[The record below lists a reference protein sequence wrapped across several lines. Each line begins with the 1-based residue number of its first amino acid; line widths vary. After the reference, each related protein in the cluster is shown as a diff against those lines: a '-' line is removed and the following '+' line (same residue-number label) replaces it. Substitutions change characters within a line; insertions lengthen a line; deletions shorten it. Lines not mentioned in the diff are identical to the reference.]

1 MIRFHFITWT
11 LCLFSLTACGSLFK
25 PAAPQAAVPAKF
37 AAAAVQT
44 TALEIAPQWWT
55 VFNDP
60 VLNDLQTQLLQGQLN
75 VQLLASKVR
84 QAQAA
89 VALSQSSL
97 WPSLSLNVGAGRAQD
112 TGSKAANNIS
122 VAAPLSWEWDV
133 WGRLSAQNAAAQALL
148 QASQDDLALAR
159 LSAQASLV
167 QTYVA
172 LRTAQR
178 QVAVLNQAEQAYTKA
193 LSLTRYRYEAGVVS
207 AADVAQAELQ
217 LNTTLAQRIE
227 VDTTRLQLQNAL
239 AVLLGKAPGE
249 LQIAAHDPWFS
260 LPPLPLSLPAS
271 VVQQRPDIR
280 AASQRVLAAQAQLG
294 VAQAAF
300 FPSFNFAANLGYRSS
315 DLANIF
321 SASSLLWSLGPS
333 MALNLVDGGQRKA
346 VQAEARAALD
356 GAGISYRQTV
366 LQALQEV
373 EDNLVAAQQLQQQAQ
388 AQSQAVQAAQRNL
401 AIAQAQYSAGTVSY
415 LNVVTAQAS
424 ALSAERNLLDIQSRQ
439 VLASTQLMKNLAAP
453 WPMDA
458 AAPAVNK

>member
-1 MIRFHFITWT
+1 
-11 LCLFSLTACGSLFK
+11 
-25 PAAPQAAVPAKF
+25 
-37 AAAAVQT
+37 
-44 TALEIAPQWWT
+44 
-55 VFNDP
+55 
-60 VLNDLQTQLLQGQLN
+60 
-75 VQLLASKVR
+75 
-84 QAQAA
+84 
-89 VALSQSSL
+89 
-97 WPSLSLNVGAGRAQD
+97 
-112 TGSKAANNIS
+112 
-122 VAAPLSWEWDV
+122 
-133 WGRLSAQNAAAQALL
+133 
-148 QASQDDLALAR
+148 
-159 LSAQASLV
+159 
-167 QTYVA
+167 
-172 LRTAQR
+172 
-178 QVAVLNQAEQAYTKA
+178 
-193 LSLTRYRYEAGVVS
+193 
-207 AADVAQAELQ
+207 
-217 LNTTLAQRIE
+217 
-227 VDTTRLQLQNAL
+227 
-239 AVLLGKAPGE
+239 

-300 FPSFNFAANLGYRSS
+300 FPSFSFAANLGYRSS

>member
-1 MIRFHFITWT
+1 
-11 LCLFSLTACGSLFK
+11 
-25 PAAPQAAVPAKF
+25 
-37 AAAAVQT
+37 
-44 TALEIAPQWWT
+44 
-55 VFNDP
+55 
-60 VLNDLQTQLLQGQLN
+60 
-75 VQLLASKVR
+75 
-84 QAQAA
+84 
-89 VALSQSSL
+89 
-97 WPSLSLNVGAGRAQD
+97 
-112 TGSKAANNIS
+112 
-122 VAAPLSWEWDV
+122 LSWEWDV
-133 WGRLSAQNAAAQALL
+133 WGRLSAQNAVAQALL

-178 QVAVLNQAEQAYTKA
+178 QAAVLNQAEQAYTKA

-217 LNTTLAQRIE
+217 LNTTLVQRIE

-249 LQIAAHDPWFS
+249 LQIAAHDLWFS
-260 LPPLPLSLPAS
+260 LPPLPVSLPAS
-271 VVQQRPDIR
+271 MVQQRPDIR
-280 AASQRVLAAQAQLG
+280 AAAQRVMAAQAQLG

-300 FPSFNFAANLGYRSS
+300 FPTFNFSANVGYRSS

-333 MALNLVDGGQRKA
+333 MALNLIDGGQRKA
-346 VQAEARAALD
+346 AQAEARAALD
-356 GAGISYRQTV
+356 GAGINYRQTV

-388 AQSQAVQAAQRNL
+388 AQTNAVQAAQRNL
-401 AIAQAQYSAGTVSY
+401 AIAQAQYAAGTVSY

-424 ALSAERNLLDIQSRQ
+424 ALAAERSLLDIQSRQ

-458 AAPAVNK
+458 AAP

>member
-1 MIRFHFITWT
+1 M
-11 LCLFSLTACGSLFK
+11 
-25 PAAPQAAVPAKF
+25 
-37 AAAAVQT
+37 
-44 TALEIAPQWWT
+44 
-55 VFNDP
+55 
-60 VLNDLQTQLLQGQLN
+60 
-75 VQLLASKVR
+75 
-84 QAQAA
+84 
-89 VALSQSSL
+89 
-97 WPSLSLNVGAGRAQD
+97 
-112 TGSKAANNIS
+112 
-122 VAAPLSWEWDV
+122 SWEWDV

-178 QVAVLNQAEQAYTKA
+178 QAAVLNQAEQAYTKA

-249 LQIAAHDPWFS
+249 LQIAAHGPWFS

-300 FPSFNFAANLGYRSS
+300 FPSFSFAANLGYRSS

>member
-1 MIRFHFITWT
+1 
-11 LCLFSLTACGSLFK
+11 
-25 PAAPQAAVPAKF
+25 
-37 AAAAVQT
+37 
-44 TALEIAPQWWT
+44 

-60 VLNDLQTQLLQGQLN
+60 VLNDLQTQMLQGQLN

-89 VALSQSSL
+89 VAVSQSSL
-97 WPSLSLNVGAGRAQD
+97 WPSLSLNLGAGRAQD

-122 VAAPLSWEWDV
+122 LVAPLSWEWDV
-133 WGRLSAQNAAAQALL
+133 WGRLSAQNAVAQALL

-178 QVAVLNQAEQAYTKA
+178 QAAVLNQAEQAYTKA

-249 LQIAAHDPWFS
+249 LQIAAHDLWFS
-260 LPPLPLSLPAS
+260 LPPLPVSLPAS
-271 VVQQRPDIR
+271 MVQQRPDIR
-280 AASQRVLAAQAQLG
+280 AAAQRVMAAQAQLG

-300 FPSFNFAANLGYRSS
+300 FPTFSFSANVGYRSS

-333 MALNLVDGGQRKA
+333 MALNLIDGGQRKA
-346 VQAEARAALD
+346 AQAEARAALD
-356 GAGISYRQTV
+356 GAGINYRQTV

-388 AQSQAVQAAQRNL
+388 AQTNAVQAAQRNL
-401 AIAQAQYSAGTVSY
+401 AIAQAQYAAGTVSY

-424 ALSAERNLLDIQSRQ
+424 ALAAERSLLDIQSRQ

-458 AAPAVNK
+458 AAP

>member
-1 MIRFHFITWT
+1 
-11 LCLFSLTACGSLFK
+11 
-25 PAAPQAAVPAKF
+25 
-37 AAAAVQT
+37 
-44 TALEIAPQWWT
+44 
-55 VFNDP
+55 
-60 VLNDLQTQLLQGQLN
+60 VLNDLQTQMLQGQLN

-89 VALSQSSL
+89 VAVSQSSL
-97 WPSLSLNVGAGRAQD
+97 WPSLSLNLGAGRAQD

-122 VAAPLSWEWDV
+122 LVAPLSWEWDV
-133 WGRLSAQNAAAQALL
+133 WGRLSAQNAVAQALL

-178 QVAVLNQAEQAYTKA
+178 QAAVLNQAEQAYTKA

-249 LQIAAHDPWFS
+249 LQIAAHDLWFS
-260 LPPLPLSLPAS
+260 LPPLPVSLPAS
-271 VVQQRPDIR
+271 MVQQRPDIR
-280 AASQRVLAAQAQLG
+280 AAAQRVMAAQAQLG

-300 FPSFNFAANLGYRSS
+300 FPTFNFSANVGYRSS

-333 MALNLVDGGQRKA
+333 MALNLIDGGQRKA
-346 VQAEARAALD
+346 AQAEARAALD
-356 GAGISYRQTV
+356 GAGINYRQTV

-388 AQSQAVQAAQRNL
+388 AQTNAVQAAQRNL
-401 AIAQAQYSAGTVSY
+401 AIAQAQYAAGTVSY

-424 ALSAERNLLDIQSRQ
+424 ALAAERSLLDIQSRQ

-458 AAPAVNK
+458 AAP

>member
-1 MIRFHFITWT
+1 
-11 LCLFSLTACGSLFK
+11 
-25 PAAPQAAVPAKF
+25 
-37 AAAAVQT
+37 
-44 TALEIAPQWWT
+44 
-55 VFNDP
+55 
-60 VLNDLQTQLLQGQLN
+60 
-75 VQLLASKVR
+75 LLASKVR

-89 VALSQSSL
+89 VAVSQSSL
-97 WPSLSLNVGAGRAQD
+97 WPSLSLNLGAGRAQD

-122 VAAPLSWEWDV
+122 LVAPLSWEWDV
-133 WGRLSAQNAAAQALL
+133 WGRLSAQNAVAQALL

-178 QVAVLNQAEQAYTKA
+178 QAAVLNQAEQAYTKA

-249 LQIAAHDPWFS
+249 LQIAAHDLWFS
-260 LPPLPLSLPAS
+260 LPPLPVSLPAS
-271 VVQQRPDIR
+271 MVQQRPDIR
-280 AASQRVLAAQAQLG
+280 AAAQRVMAAQAQLG

-300 FPSFNFAANLGYRSS
+300 FPTFNFSANVGYRSS

-333 MALNLVDGGQRKA
+333 MALNLIDGGQRKA
-346 VQAEARAALD
+346 AQAEARAALD
-356 GAGISYRQTV
+356 GAGINYRQTV

-388 AQSQAVQAAQRNL
+388 AQTNAVQAAQRNL
-401 AIAQAQYSAGTVSY
+401 AIAQAQYAAGTVSY

-424 ALSAERNLLDIQSRQ
+424 ALAAERSLLDIQSRQ

-458 AAPAVNK
+458 AAP

>member
-1 MIRFHFITWT
+1 MIRFHFISWT
-11 LCLFSLTACGSLFK
+11 LCVFSLSACGHLFK
-25 PAAPQAAVPAKF
+25 SSAPQAGVAPQN
-37 AAAAVQT
+37 AATPVQ
-44 TALEIAPQWWT
+44 ASPLEFAPQWWT

-60 VLNDLQTQLLQGQLN
+60 VLNDLQTQLLQAALN

-89 VALSQSSL
+89 LTLSQSSL
-97 WPSLSLNVGAGRAQD
+97 WPSLSLNAGAGRVQD
-112 TGSKAANNIS
+112 TDRKASNSIS
-122 VAAPLSWEWDV
+122 VTAPLSWEWDV
-133 WGRLSAQNAAAQALL
+133 WGRLNAQNAAAQALL
-148 QASQDDLALAR
+148 QASQEDLALAR

-178 QVAVLNQAEQAYTKA
+178 QLAVLNQAVQAYTKA
-193 LSLTRYRYEAGVVS
+193 LSLTRFRYEAGVVS

-227 VDTTRLQLQNAL
+227 VDTSRLQLQNAL

-249 LQIAAHDPWFS
+249 LPIAAHDPWFS
-260 LPPLPLSLPAS
+260 LPPLPGSLPAS

-300 FPSFNFAANLGYRSS
+300 FPSFSFAANLGYRSS

-321 SASSLLWSLGPS
+321 SASSLLWSFGPS

-346 VQAEARAALD
+346 VQAQALAALEA
-356 GAGISYRQTV
+356 AGISYRQTV

-373 EDNLVAAQQLQQQAQ
+373 EDNLVAAQQLHEQAQ
-388 AQSQAVQAAQRNL
+388 AQSQALQAAQRNL

-458 AAPAVNK
+458 DTLTNPQ

>member
-1 MIRFHFITWT
+1 
-11 LCLFSLTACGSLFK
+11 
-25 PAAPQAAVPAKF
+25 
-37 AAAAVQT
+37 
-44 TALEIAPQWWT
+44 
-55 VFNDP
+55 
-60 VLNDLQTQLLQGQLN
+60 
-75 VQLLASKVR
+75 
-84 QAQAA
+84 
-89 VALSQSSL
+89 
-97 WPSLSLNVGAGRAQD
+97 
-112 TGSKAANNIS
+112 
-122 VAAPLSWEWDV
+122 
-133 WGRLSAQNAAAQALL
+133 
-148 QASQDDLALAR
+148 
-159 LSAQASLV
+159 
-167 QTYVA
+167 
-172 LRTAQR
+172 
-178 QVAVLNQAEQAYTKA
+178 
-193 LSLTRYRYEAGVVS
+193 
-207 AADVAQAELQ
+207 
-217 LNTTLAQRIE
+217 
-227 VDTTRLQLQNAL
+227 
-239 AVLLGKAPGE
+239 LLGKAPGE
-249 LQIAAHDPWFS
+249 LQIAAHDPWCS

-300 FPSFNFAANLGYRSS
+300 FPSFSFAANLGYRSS

>member
-11 LCLFSLTACGSLFK
+11 LCLFSLSACGSLFK

-37 AAAAVQT
+37 AAAPVQT
-44 TALEIAPQWWT
+44 TPLEIAPQWWT

-60 VLNDLQTQLLQGQLN
+60 VLNDLQTQMLQGQLN

-89 VALSQSSL
+89 VAVSQSSL
-97 WPSLSLNVGAGRAQD
+97 WPSLSLNLGAGRAQD

-122 VAAPLSWEWDV
+122 LVAPLSWEWDV
-133 WGRLSAQNAAAQALL
+133 WGRLSAQNAVAQALL

-178 QVAVLNQAEQAYTKA
+178 QAAVLNQAEQAYTKA

-300 FPSFNFAANLGYRSS
+300 FPSFSFAANLGYRSS

-333 MALNLVDGGQRKA
+333 MALN
-346 VQAEARAALD
+346 